1 MGKNVN
7 IFGADINPSVHIDK
21 RNKYIL
27 ILSEGETQGLDD
39 TTLTAEVK
47 YYITFTQSRKRFLLS
62 LHSNKNNSFLFVN
75 ATKIN

>member
-1 MGKNVN
+1 MGKNVY
-7 IFGADINPSVHIDK
+7 IFGADINSSLHIDK

-27 ILSEGETQGLDD
+27 ILSEGQTQGLDD

-47 YYITFTQSRKRFLLS
+47 YYITLTQSRKRFVLS
-62 LHSNKNNSFLFVN
+62 LHSNENNSFLFVN